1 MKRFLEKMQKVDRR
15 ILFLVTALA
24 ILIPIMHPLKL
35 PGLEVTEPVQ
45 SFFDEI
51 ENLPPGSY
59 IGMSFDFDPAS
70 KPELYPMALAV
81 ARHAF
86 RKDHKIIAMN
96 LWVTGTGL
104 ADEILAVAAK
114 EHGKK
119 YGEDYVF
126 LGYQPFPLAVITGVC
141 TNLHNIYS
149 KDQKG
154 NVARTLPVL
163 KGIRSFQDVQYLV
176 LLGAGW
182 PGLPEWIQYCTDKY
196 KIKAGAG
203 CTAVSEPGLRPFYP
217 VQITGLI
224 PAMKG
229 AAEYEKLIEFPDAAY
244 AGLDAISLGHF
255 LIIFLIFLCNA
266 IPFAMRFTK

>member
-1 MKRFLEKMQKVDRR
+1 MRRFLEKLQKADRR
-15 ILFLVTALA
+15 WLFLITALA
-24 ILIPIMHPLKL
+24 ILIPIMNPLKL
-35 PGLEVTEPVQ
+35 PGLRVTAPVRGVYDQ
-45 SFFDEI
+45 I
-51 ENLPPGSY
+51 EKLPPGSWLA
-59 IGMSFDFDPAS
+59 MSFDFDPGS

-86 RKDHKIIAMN
+86 KKDLKIVAMN

-104 ADEILAVAAK
+104 ADEILVLAA
-114 EHGKK
+114 EEYDKK

-126 LGYQPFPLAVITGVC
+126 LGYQPSPLAVITGAC
-141 TNLHNIYS
+141 TNIYNIYP

-154 NVARTLPVL
+154 NDARKLPVMQ
-163 KGIRSFQDVQYLV
+163 GFNSFQDAGYFLEI
-176 LLGAGW
+176 GAGW

-196 KIKAGAG
+196 RIKAGGG

-217 VQITGLI
+217 VQLTGLI

-229 AAEYEKLIEFPDAAY
+229 AAEYEKLIGHPDSAY

-255 LIIFLIFLCNA
+255 LIIFLVILCNA
-266 IPFAMRFTK
+266 IPFAMRFFK